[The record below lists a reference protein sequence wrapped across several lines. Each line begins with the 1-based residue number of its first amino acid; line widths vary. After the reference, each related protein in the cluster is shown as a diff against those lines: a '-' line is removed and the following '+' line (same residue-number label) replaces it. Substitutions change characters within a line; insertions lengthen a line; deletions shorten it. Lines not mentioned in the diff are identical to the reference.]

1 MPEEHLLIIS
11 PVRDEA
17 AHIERTARALAG
29 QTRRPARW
37 LVVDDGSTDETP
49 AILARLAAE
58 LDFMSVVATPPGL
71 SAQTA
76 DRLAIAAEARAFNY
90 GLHTIDPV
98 ELSLFTHIGKLD
110 GDIELRPDY
119 YELVLAEFGRNPRL
133 GMAGGTI
140 LEHHDGAWRAAP
152 SAEAHVRGAL
162 KLYTRECY
170 SSIGGMGEQ
179 LAWDAVDEVLAR
191 MRGFQTRSF
200 ATAEAL
206 HHRHA
211 GSADGRL
218 RGHARWGEGHWIT
231 QHGLLWTML
240 WAAKV
245 AAARPRGISGL
256 AYLYGYGRAAAR
268 RVPRMNVEGYRRF
281 VRAEHQRRIAAFL
294 RGAALPGRPATRSGG

>member
-1 MPEEHLLIIS
+1 MPEEHLLVIS
-11 PVRDEA
+11 PVRNEA
-17 AHIERTARALAG
+17 AHIERTARALAA
-29 QTRRPARW
+29 QTKRPARW
-37 LVVDDGSTDETP
+37 LVVDDGSTDATP

-58 LDFMSVVATPPGL
+58 LDFMSVIATPPGL
-71 SAQTA
+71 SAPVA

-98 ELSLFTHIGKLD
+98 ELSCFTHIGKLD
-110 GDIELRPDY
+110 GDVELRPDY
-119 YELVLAEFGRNPRL
+119 YALVLAEFARNPRL
-133 GMAGGTI
+133 GIAGGTI
-140 LEHHDGAWRAAP
+140 LERHGEAWRATP

-170 SSIGGMGEQ
+170 GSIGGISEQ
-179 LAWDAVDEVLAR
+179 LAWDAADEVLAR
-191 MRGFQTRSF
+191 MRGFETRSF
-200 ATAEAL
+200 SAPEAL

-231 QHGLLWTML
+231 QHGLLWTVL

-256 AYLYGYGRAAAR
+256 AYLYGYGRAAVR

-281 VRAEHQRRIAAFL
+281 VRAEHQRRIASHL
-294 RGAALPGRPATRSGG
+294 RGPALPQGPMTRSGG